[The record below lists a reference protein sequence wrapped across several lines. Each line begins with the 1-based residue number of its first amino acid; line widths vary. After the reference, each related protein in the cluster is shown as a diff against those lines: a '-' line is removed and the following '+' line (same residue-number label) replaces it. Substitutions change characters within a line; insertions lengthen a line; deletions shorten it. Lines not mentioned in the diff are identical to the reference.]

1 MTPVVCMYVLL
12 MHPCNQHTHL
22 YTLLRIQVIFSS
34 ARSAWHSRDGL
45 QLPQYS
51 KTLRN
56 PTQQTTHSP
65 ISLIQSH
72 DKLYIDLLWY
82 TCGYRLEFVCKAD
95 CKTRQQSQVIWWA
108 LEYHDG
114 MFREHQPIESRKIP
128 VRRYLWIRHVNLG
141 SCCSEWC
148 WRVYRSLIDLRSSTE
163 TTCESKPGHDQLHR
177 YSTRRSH
184 SLDTQINT

>member
-1 MTPVVCMYVLL
+1 

-22 YTLLRIQVIFSS
+22 YTLLRIQAIFSS
-34 ARSAWHSRDGL
+34 ARLAWHSRDCL
-45 QLPQYS
+45 QLPQYY

-114 MFREHQPIESRKIP
+114 IFREHQPIESRKIP
-128 VRRYLWIRHVNLG
+128 VRRYLWIRHVKLQ
-141 SCCSEWC
+141 W
-148 WRVYRSLIDLRSSTE
+148 VMLKSLPKLDRFEIIDGNDMRIQTWTWP
-163 TTCESKPGHDQLHR
+163 TTPV
-177 YSTRRSH
+177 
-184 SLDTQINT
+184 LDKT